1 MHHPDFQKWQG
12 KRHEA
17 TPPHHAPCRRGFFC
31 AWPLRRH
38 DTAGLG
44 YLLRFALPFTLVVAG
59 RPVARAPP
67 RESAPRCVLSVHPPP
82 PRARRRLQVWC
93 AGPITTRQFQSRH
106 RESDAACVLCLV
118 GVELGLGGKRR
129 QAILHGRSAL
139 IPDERL
145 AHWIAP
151 SGRTHGGYTHTGW
164 ELPAEGGTPAS
175 AGAGDGGGEE

>member
-1 MHHPDFQKWQG
+1 MRPHLPITRPAAAVFSARGRSDDTTRPAW
-12 KRHEA
+12 A
-17 TPPHHAPCRRGFFC
+17 TC
-31 AWPLRRH
+31 
-38 DTAGLG
+38 
-44 YLLRFALPFTLVVAG
+44 FALLC
-59 RPVARAPP
+59 RLR
-67 RESAPRCVLSVHPPP
+67 LSWP
-82 PRARRRLQVWC
+82 
-93 AGPITTRQFQSRH
+93 AGPWRGRRPGKAHHVACYLSILHHLVPAGACRFGAPGQSR
-106 RESDAACVLCLV
+106 RASFSPGESDAACVLCLV

-129 QAILHGRSAL
+129 QAIVHGRSAL